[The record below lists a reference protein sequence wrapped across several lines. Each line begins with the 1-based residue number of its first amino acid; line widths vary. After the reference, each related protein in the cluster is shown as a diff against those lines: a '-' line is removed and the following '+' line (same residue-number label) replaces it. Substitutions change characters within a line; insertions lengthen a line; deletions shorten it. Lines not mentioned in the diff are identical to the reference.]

1 MILSLIELERDVVML
16 GGSFTWPFSESEL
29 QILFGDMRKDVLVA
43 LGAFPMVE
51 LGAQLDIFN
60 LREELRVEST

>member
-1 MILSLIELERDVVML
+1 ML